1 MKRYQLP
8 TDFDETALHAGLDP
22 NHRLVVGKKTRLTVT
37 YLDTFDWRLHRA
49 GFVLVDE
56 CSRRHRL
63 VLFERG
69 RDPYSIEVRTTPK
82 FAEDLPAGHLAES
95 ISSSLGIR
103 ALAPVGVGRIE
114 RRDGRVED
122 GDGDIHALVR
132 IEELEILDDMAR
144 PVGPTVRTLRVS
156 DPSPFEGFLGSFGA
170 KKTVDHDLAPA
181 AVAHGREPD
190 DYSSKLEISLD
201 HRQSSVSALRTILL
215 DLVTT
220 MQLNAAGT
228 IYDID
233 TEFLHDFRV
242 ACRRTRS
249 AMSQLKGVL
258 PADLVAPFK
267 TEFKWL
273 GDVTGPLRDSDVFLL
288 EMPAYRS
295 MLPGHAR
302 PDLAHLEVLI
312 RSRRTLAHRAVVRA
326 LKSVRFRRLITGWRE
341 TLEESRSPVSPAA
354 SRSTA
359 DLASR
364 RISKTHS
371 RILKR
376 GLNLGADPP
385 AADLHRLRIDAKKLR
400 YLMEFFWSLYPPREI
415 GARIKELKK
424 LQDIL
429 GGFNDMEIQR
439 ERLAEFADTLNAA
452 PSVATGCILTLGRLD
467 GYLEERQEG
476 FRHAFH
482 DAFAD
487 FSSHP
492 VTAAYR
498 RLFKRK
504 ESR

>member
-1 MKRYQLP
+1 MKRFQLP
-8 TDFDETALHAGLDP
+8 TEIDETALHAGLDP

-69 RDPYSIEVRTTPK
+69 RDPYSIEVLTTPK
-82 FAEDLPAGHLAES
+82 SAEDLPAGHMAES
-95 ISSSLGIR
+95 ISSSIGIR
-103 ALAPVGVGRIE
+103 ALTPVGAGQIE

-132 IEELEILDDMAR
+132 IDELEILDEMDR
-144 PVGPTVRTLRVS
+144 PVGSAVRTLRVS
-156 DPSPFEGFLGSFGA
+156 DPVPFEDLLSSCGA
-170 KKTVDHDLAPA
+170 TRTVDHDLAPA
-181 AVAHGREPD
+181 AEAQGRRPD

-201 HRQSSVSALRTILL
+201 RRQSSVSALRTILL

-220 MQLNAAGT
+220 MELNATGT
-228 IYDID
+228 INDID

-249 AMSQLKGVL
+249 ALSQLRGVL
-258 PADLVAPFK
+258 PANLVAPFK

-273 GDVTGPLRDSDVFLL
+273 GDVTGPLRDLDVFLL
-288 EMPAYRS
+288 EMPAYRA

-302 PDLAHLEVLI
+302 PDLARLETLI
-312 RSRRTLAHRAVVRA
+312 RSKRTLAHRAVVRA

-341 TLEESRSPVSPAA
+341 ALEESQSSVSHAA

-364 RISKTHS
+364 RISKIHGK
-371 RILKR
+371 ILKR
-376 GLNLGADPP
+376 GRILGPDPS
-385 AADLHRLRIDAKKLR
+385 AANLHRLRIDAKKLR
-400 YLMEFFWSLYPPREI
+400 YLLEFFRSLYPQRDI

-429 GGFNDMEIQR
+429 GGINDMEIQR
-439 ERLAEFADTLNAA
+439 GRLAEFADTLNAT
-452 PSVATGCILTLGRLD
+452 PSVDTGCILTLGRLD

-476 FRHAFH
+476 FRHSFH
-482 DAFAD
+482 DAFVD

-498 RLFKRK
+498 RLCKT
-504 ESR
+504 